1 MNKTNN
7 ARGHLK
13 RSMEFV
19 NISTTQVLKN
29 YRKILTKSKQFLKGI
44 ITYETII

>member
-19 NISTTQVLKN
+19 NISTVPVSRNFKN
-29 YRKILTKSKQFLKGI
+29 KLNRLVKS
-44 ITYETII
+44 